1 MTVDDGVWT
10 FTGYDANE
18 KVMDT
23 DITFTGTW
31 TFTANPKQA
40 TTSKTNNANNNT
52 TQTKNSEGSQTKK
65 TEGTQTGIETHATQ
79 WIVTGVLAFGLLLI
93 LRKKHA

>member
-1 MTVDDGVWT
+1 MLT
-10 FTGYDANE
+10 
-18 KVMDT
+18 
-23 DITFTGTW
+23 ITQR
-31 TFTANPKQA
+31 KQ
-40 TTSKTNNANNNT
+40 
-52 TQTKNSEGSQTKK
+52 KNSEGSQTKK